1 MPNTVL
7 KIVHPVCLAGKE
19 RCVRGW
25 RGAAVLFKHS
35 RDCSPVRKFF
45 VARDIDVI
53 RGLATG
59 FVSLASR
66 FVKPFQV
73 SFEPS

>member
-1 MPNTVL
+1 MSNTVL
-7 KIVHPVCLAGKE
+7 KIAHPVCLVGKE

-45 VARDIDVI
+45 VGRDIDVV
-53 RGLATG
+53 RGLTAG

-73 SFEPS
+73 SF